1 MENTSLEHVLIQSRI
16 TILNLL
22 ERRGYNTAPYKKML
36 GPEMLKLSG
45 EELLRKVNDPE
56 ALRMTL
62 QHTKDPLKKAI
73 VEYVFTNIKTSVGN
87 FEYIN
92 RMLNDP
98 PESESKAKI
107 AQKLFNIDPATTE
120 VIVLYA
126 GRDTSDDKESPYDKG
141 ALEAWNRHKFRIQFF
156 PIARMVIN
164 PLDHVLQPKF
174 EIVDPKEHD
183 ALKKEWYIR
192 NFSQL
197 PIIKFH
203 VDMAARCL
211 GLVPM
216 DIVKITSV
224 SPSAGEYV
232 KYRIC
237 AP

>member
-1 MENTSLEHVLIQSRI
+1 MENTSLQHVLIQSRI

-22 ERRGYNTAPYKKML
+22 ERRGYDTTPYKKML
-36 GPEMLKLSG
+36 GPEMLKLTG

-62 QHTKDPLKKAI
+62 QHTKQPEKRAI
-73 VEYVFTNIKTSVGN
+73 VEYAFTNIKISVGN
-87 FEYIN
+87 LEYIN

-98 PESESKAKI
+98 PESESKTKI

-126 GRDTSDDKESPYDKG
+126 GKDTSDDKESPYDKG
-141 ALEAWNRHKFRIQFF
+141 ALEAWNKYKFRIQFF
-156 PIARMVIN
+156 PIVRMVFN
-164 PLDHVLQPKF
+164 PLEHVLQPKF
-174 EIVDPKEHD
+174 EIVDPKDHES
-183 ALKKEWYIR
+183 LKKEWYIK

-203 VDMAARCL
+203 MDMAARCL

-216 DIVKITSV
+216 DIVKITSI

>member
-1 MENTSLEHVLIQSRI
+1 MENTSLQHVLVQSRI

-22 ERRGYNTAPYKKML
+22 ERRGYDTTPYKKLL
-36 GPEMLKLSG
+36 GPEMLKLTG
-45 EELLRKVNDPE
+45 EDLLRKVNDPE
-56 ALRMTL
+56 ALRMTV
-62 QHTKDPLKKAI
+62 QHTKQPEKRAI
-73 VEYVFTNIKTSVGN
+73 VEYAFTNIKISVGN
-87 FEYIN
+87 MDYIN

-98 PESESKAKI
+98 PESESKGKI
-107 AQKLFNIDPATTE
+107 SQKLYNIDPATTE

-126 GRDTSDDKESPYDKG
+126 GKDTSDDKESPYDKG
-141 ALEAWNRHKFRIQFF
+141 ALEAWNKYKFRIQFF
-156 PIARMVIN
+156 PIVRMVFN
-164 PLDHVLQPKF
+164 PLEHVLQPKF
-174 EIVDPKEHD
+174 EIVDPKDHNT
-183 ALKKEWYIR
+183 LKTEWYIK

-203 VDMAARCL
+203 ADMAARCL
-211 GLVPM
+211 GLVPL